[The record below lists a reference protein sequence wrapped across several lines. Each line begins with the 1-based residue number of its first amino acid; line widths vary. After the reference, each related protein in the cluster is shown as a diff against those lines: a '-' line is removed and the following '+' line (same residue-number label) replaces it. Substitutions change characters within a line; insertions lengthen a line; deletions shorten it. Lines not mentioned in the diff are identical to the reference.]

1 MSVLNLNW
9 WPTSG
14 QMQGIM
20 GQGGMG
26 LSHGGLQRVDYSD
39 SIHTE

>member
-20 GQGGMG
+20 GQGGDG
-26 LSHGGLQRVDYSD
+26 AESWWFAESRLQ
-39 SIHTE
+39 